1 MLSTIFNTPL
11 NSRKITFKWK
21 DQFVESININL
32 HFTEGFDFYLVLK
45 LILINDHWKF
55 CKSFKNLFSHLLSNK
70 FSLLMSLLFSFEHN
84 YKTDH
89 WDTILILLCSKILIL
104 DNFLPLKKYQ
114 KRY

>member
-45 LILINDHWKF
+45 LILMITENFAKV
-55 CKSFKNLFSHLLSNK
+55 L
-70 FSLLMSLLFSFEHN
+70 
-84 YKTDH
+84 KTYFH
-89 WDTILILLCSKILIL
+89 IS
-104 DNFLPLKKYQ
+104 
-114 KRY
+114 

>member
-32 HFTEGFDFYLVLK
+32 HFTEGFDFYLVSK
-45 LILINDHWKF
+45 LVLMITENF
-55 CKSFKNLFSHLLSNK
+55 CKSFKNLFSHLLRNK
-70 FSLLMSLLFSFEHN
+70 SSLFMSLLFSFEHN

-89 WDTILILLCSKILIL
+89 WEWDTILILLCSKILIL
-104 DNFLPLKKYQ
+104 DKF
-114 KRY
+114 